1 MRAKCR
7 KVGAIGILDRA
18 VAADPTGS
26 DEINVSNGVRVLD
39 PPGLVANVHAIRPRA
54 RGHRGPKTETD
65 RAAMSRDPHLRKRS
79 SLRPF
84 KWTSCRKNT
93 RSPKSSSRLST

>member
-7 KVGAIGILDRA
+7 KVGASGILDRA

-26 DEINVSNGVRVLD
+26 DETNVSSAVPVPD
-39 PPGLVANVHAIRPRA
+39 PPGLVANAQAIRRRA
-54 RGHRGPKTETD
+54 RGHCEPKTETD
-65 RAAMSRDPHLRKRS
+65 RAAMSRDPRLRKRS

-93 RSPKSSSRLST
+93 RSAK